1 MSMTFQLLR
10 GVGTEEDTEER
21 VEDPLEERHD
31 DDMEPEPD
39 ATGTPSGRMA
49 GMRGYT
55 VVWFGQL
62 ISIIGTGMTQF
73 GLVIWMWA
81 ETGSATSVALVAFF
95 GFVPN
100 VVMMPFAGVLVDRWN
115 RKRTIALTDLTAG
128 IASTGILVLF
138 LAESLEYWHI
148 YILVAF
154 AGLFQAFQ
162 FPAFSAATTLMV
174 KKKHYARASSMVM
187 MAQATSMILAPIFA
201 ALLLGFSDLSAI
213 LMTDVATFLV
223 ALGLLAIVPIPELEK
238 KGDEDKSLR
247 SVVTGITFG
256 FQYILS
262 KKGLL
267 GLQLILFSFN
277 VIGTF
282 AVVLLSLM
290 ILAKTGDDKVILATV
305 LSIGA
310 TGGIV
315 GGAVMAIWGG
325 PKVRVHGVF
334 IGLTVAA
341 SGGLVIGVGTHY
353 LHWAVGMFIFMST
366 IALTNGSN
374 QSIWQSKVPPEKQG
388 RVFATRAFIATM
400 GIPLSQLMAGP
411 LADWL
416 EEVMMETSGVV
427 EVIFGSGPG
436 TGMAL
441 IIFVVGGLGMVVGL
455 AGYLFPNVRYIDDR
469 MPDHEKAAADDEEDR
484 KADGE
489 LEAEEEIAPTPL
501 EELEKELEKD
511 PGG

>member
-1 MSMTFQLLR
+1 MS
-10 GVGTEEDTEER
+10 EEPI
-21 VEDPLEERHD
+21 EDRLEEIID
-31 DDMEPEPD
+31 QAEDSDLDTKGKPQGPL
-39 ATGTPSGRMA
+39 SGMK
-49 GMRGYT
+49 GYT

-73 GLVIWMWA
+73 GLVIWMWT
-81 ETGSATSVALVAFF
+81 ETGSATAVAMVAFF

-115 RKRTIALTDLTAG
+115 RKWTIALTDLTAG

-138 LAESLEYWHI
+138 LAGSLEYWQI

-187 MAQATSMILAPIFA
+187 MAQALSLILAPIFA
-201 ALLLGFSDLSAI
+201 AILLGISDLSAI
-213 LMTDVATFLV
+213 LMVDVVTFLA
-223 ALGLLAIVPIPELEK
+223 ALACLAIVPVPELEK
-238 KGDEDKSLR
+238 KDDEEKSVK
-247 SVVTGITFG
+247 SVITGISFG
-256 FQYILS
+256 FNYIS
-262 KKGLL
+262 SNKGLF

-277 VIGTF
+277 VVATF
-282 AVVLLSLM
+282 AIVLLNLM
-290 ILAKTGDDKVILATV
+290 ILAKTGDDEVILATV

-310 TGGIV
+310 IGGIV
-315 GGAVMAIWGG
+315 GGAFMSIWGG

-334 IGLTVAA
+334 IGLSIAA
-341 SGGLVIGVGTHY
+341 VGGLVIGVGSHY
-353 LHWAVGMFIFMST
+353 LHWAAGMFIFMST

-400 GIPLSQLMAGP
+400 GIPLSQVMAGP

-416 EEVMMETSGVV
+416 EDVMMDATGIPELL
-427 EVIFGSGPG
+427 FGSGPG
-436 TGMAL
+436 AGMAL
-441 IIFVVGGLGMVVGL
+441 IIFAVGVLGIIVGL

-469 MPDHEKAAADDEEDR
+469 MPDHEKAAADEEEEKGKKGD
-484 KADGE
+484 DGDGVDLTPLGE
-489 LEAEEEIAPTPL
+489 LAEDLLGEM
-501 EELEKELEKD
+501 
-511 PGG
+511 GG

>member
-1 MSMTFQLLR
+1 M
-10 GVGTEEDTEER
+10 EEHGSSEAI
-21 VEDPLEERHD
+21 
-31 DDMEPEPD
+31 EPEGPL
-39 ATGTPSGRMA
+39 G
-49 GMRGYT
+49 GMIGYT

-73 GLVIWMWA
+73 GLVIWMWT
-81 ETGSATSVALVAFF
+81 ETGSATAVALVAFF

-128 IASTGILVLF
+128 IATAGMLVLF
-138 LAESLEYWHI
+138 LGDLLVPWHI

-201 ALLLGFSDLSAI
+201 AILLGFSDISAI
-213 LMTDVATFLV
+213 FMVDVVTFLA

-238 KGDEDKSLR
+238 KDGEDKSLG
-247 SVVTGITFG
+247 SVVTGISFG
-256 FQYILS
+256 FRYINS
-262 KKGLL
+262 HRGLF

-290 ILAKTGDDKVILATV
+290 ILAKTGDDRIILATV

-315 GGAVMAIWGG
+315 GGLIMAIWGG

-334 IGLTVAA
+334 IGLTIAA

-353 LHWAVGMFIFMST
+353 LHWAAGMFIFMST

-374 QSIWQSKVPPEKQG
+374 Q
-388 RVFATRAFIATM
+388 FIATM
-400 GIPLSQLMAGP
+400 CIPLSPFLAGP
-411 LADWL
+411 LADWM
-416 EEVMMETSGVV
+416 EEVMMVTSGPV
-427 EVIFGSGPG
+427 EVVFGSGPG
-436 TGMAL
+436 TGMAI
-441 IIFVVGGLGMVVGL
+441 IIFVVGIGGMMVGL
-455 AGYLFPNVRYIDDR
+455 AGYLFPNVRYIDER
-469 MPDHEKAAADDEEDR
+469 MPDHDEVPDDDEDDGDEEEDEEQGG
-484 KADGE
+484 AD
-489 LEAEEEIAPTPL
+489 LLTPVEEIAK
-501 EELEKELEKD
+501 EIIGEL
-511 PGG
+511 GG